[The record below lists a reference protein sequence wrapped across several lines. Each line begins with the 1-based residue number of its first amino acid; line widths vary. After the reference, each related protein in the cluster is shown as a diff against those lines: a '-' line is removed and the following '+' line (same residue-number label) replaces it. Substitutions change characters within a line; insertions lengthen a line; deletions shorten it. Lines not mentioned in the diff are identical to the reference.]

1 MKLGEMR
8 RQEEVSVHAMPAER
22 ARVMIVDDE
31 IVNVRLLDRLL
42 RGAGYIEIRSTTDS
56 RQAIDLYIEMQ
67 PDLVLLDLRMPYRDG
82 FEVLSELRV
91 LTPDDCYLPVLV
103 LTADATGGVLQRALL
118 AGAND
123 FLAKPFDAQEVV
135 LRIRNL
141 LQTRALYLALQQQ
154 NRVLE
159 QRVQERTQRLLQMEK
174 LSAMGQ
180 LLAGVAH
187 ELNNPLAVISGQT
200 QLLRLSSQAAP
211 IASRLEKIAKAADRS
226 VRIVR
231 NFLALARERPPERTR
246 VDINTVV
253 REAVELLAY
262 ELRTDNVDVVWDLAP
277 ELPVLSADA
286 HQLHQVVVNL
296 AANAYHAMLGTRGP
310 RTLRLSTRALA
321 DRPWVRLEVA
331 DTGTGIAPEHV
342 EHIFEPFFTTKPPG
356 KGTGLGLS
364 LSFGIVQDHEGTIQ
378 VESQVGVG
386 TTFAIELPVGTLP
399 PHTRIEAPAAPAAA
413 AAAPSEPKRILVVD
427 DEGDV
432 ATLLADLLQ
441 ADGHQVETAANGE
454 VALEMLARQAYDA
467 ILSDTKMPV
476 LDGQGFFSQ
485 LERRHPALCRRIAF
499 LTGDVLSADKRAFLA
514 ATGAPTLMKPFGLD
528 EVRKIVNPL
537 LRG

>member
-1 MKLGEMR
+1 MTLG
-8 RQEEVSVHAMPAER
+8 QVSADSGVAVLEMPAEH
-22 ARVMIVDDE
+22 ARVLVVDDE
-31 IVNVRLLDRLL
+31 MVNIRLLERLL
-42 RGAGYIEIRSTTDS
+42 RGAGYTEVRGTTDA
-56 RQAIDLYIEMQ
+56 REAVALFREMQ

-82 FEVLSELRV
+82 YEVLAEIRS
-91 LTPDDCYLPVLV
+91 LTPPDVYLPVLV
-103 LTADATGGVLQRALL
+103 LTADPTGGALQRALS

-141 LQTRALYLALQQQ
+141 LQTRGLYLALQHQ

-200 QLLRLSSQAAP
+200 QLLRLSGQVGP
-211 IASRLEKIAKAADRS
+211 MASRLEKIAKAAERS

-231 NFLALARERPPERTR
+231 NFLALARERPPERTG
-246 VDINTVV
+246 VDLNTVA

-262 ELRTDNVDVVWDLAP
+262 ELRTDNVEVLWDLAAD
-277 ELPVLSADA
+277 LPLLSADP

-296 AANAYHAMLGTRGP
+296 AANAHQAMLGVRGP
-310 RTLRLSTRALA
+310 HTLRLSTAALA

-331 DTGTGIAPEHV
+331 DTGGGIPAEHLSR
-342 EHIFEPFFTTKPPG
+342 IFEPFFTTKPPG

-364 LSFGIVQDHEGTIQ
+364 LSYSIVQEHEGTIQ
-378 VESQVGVG
+378 VQSEPGVG
-386 TTFAIELPVGTLP
+386 TKFVIELPVGTP
-399 PHTRIEAPAAPAAA
+399 PSRPRSEAPAVPATATGG
-413 AAAPSEPKRILVVD
+413 PKRILVVD
-427 DEGDV
+427 DERDV
-432 ATLLADLLQ
+432 AMLLADLLQ
-441 ADGHQVETAANGE
+441 ADGHEVETAANGA
-454 VALEMLARQAYDA
+454 VALEMLARRPYDA

-476 LDGQGFFSQ
+476 MDGQGFFSQ

-499 LTGDVLSADKRAFLA
+499 LTGDVLSADKRTFLA
-514 ATGAPTLMKPFGLD
+514 ETGAPMLMKPFGLD
-528 EVRKIVNPL
+528 EVRRVVNPL
-537 LRG
+537 LGG

>member
-1 MKLGEMR
+1 MRLGELR
-8 RQEEVSVHAMPAER
+8 REEEVAVLEMPAQT
-22 ARVMIVDDE
+22 ARVLIVDDE
-31 IVNVRLLDRLL
+31 VVNVRLLERLL
-42 RGAGYIEIRSTTDS
+42 RGAGYTEIRSTTDS
-56 RQAIDLYIEMQ
+56 RRAIELYLEMQ
-67 PDLVLLDLRMPYRDG
+67 PDLVLLDLRMPHRDG
-82 FEVLSELRV
+82 FEVLAELRS

-103 LTADATGGVLQRALL
+103 LTADAGGGVLQRALL

-154 NRVLE
+154 NRALE

-200 QLLRLSSQAAP
+200 QLLRLSSQAGP

-231 NFLALARERPPERTR
+231 NFLALARERPPERTQ
-246 VDINTVV
+246 VDLNTVV

-262 ELRTDNVDVVWDLAP
+262 ELRTDNVDVLWDLAP
-277 ELPVLSADA
+277 DLPALSADP

-296 AANAYHAMLGTRGP
+296 AANAYHAMLGTRGA
-310 RTLRLSTRALA
+310 RTLRLTTRTLPE
-321 DRPWVRLEVA
+321 RPWVRLEVR
-331 DTGTGIAPEHV
+331 DTGMGIAPEHL

-364 LSFGIVQDHEGTIQ
+364 LSYGIVQDHEGTIQ

-386 TTFAIELPVGTLP
+386 TTFAIELPVGAP
-399 PHTRIEAPAAPAAA
+399 AARTRVEAPATPAAA
-413 AAAPSEPKRILVVD
+413 APGPKRILVVD
-427 DEGDV
+427 DERDV

-441 ADGHQVETAANGE
+441 ADGHEVETAPNGE
-454 VALEMLARQAYDA
+454 IALEMLGRRSYDA

-476 LDGQGFFSQ
+476 MDGQVLFSQ

-514 ATGAPTLMKPFGLD
+514 ETGVPTLMKPFGLD
-528 EVRKIVNPL
+528 EVRRIVNPL
-537 LRG
+537 LRS

>member
-8 RQEEVSVHAMPAER
+8 RQEEVSIHEMPAER
-22 ARVMIVDDE
+22 ARVLIVDDE

-42 RGAGYIEIRSTTDS
+42 RGAGYSEIRSTTDS

-67 PDLVLLDLRMPYRDG
+67 PDLILLDLRMPYRDG
-82 FEVLSELRV
+82 FEVLAELRA

-103 LTADATGGVLQRALL
+103 LTADAGGGVLQRALL

-141 LQTRALYLALQQQ
+141 LQTRGLYLALQQQ
-154 NRVLE
+154 NRALE

-253 REAVELLAY
+253 REGVELLAY
-262 ELRTDNVDVVWDLAP
+262 ELRTDNIDVVWDLAP
-277 ELPVLSADA
+277 ELPVLSADP

-321 DRPWVRLEVA
+321 DRPWVRLEVG

-378 VESQVGVG
+378 VESQLGVG

-399 PHTRIEAPAAPAAA
+399 ARTRVEASAAPAAA
-413 AAAPSEPKRILVVD
+413 QASGPKRILVVD

-441 ADGHQVETAANGE
+441 ADGHQVETAVNGE
-454 VALEMLARQAYDA
+454 VALEMLGRQAYDA

-476 LDGQGFFSQ
+476 LDGQGFYTQ

-499 LTGDVLSADKRAFLA
+499 LTGDVLSAEKRAFLA
-514 ATGAPTLMKPFGLD
+514 ETGAPTLMKPFGLD
-528 EVRKIVNPL
+528 EVRKIVDPL
-537 LRG
+537 LRS